1 MSVVVP
7 DVRHRVS
14 WDSADAILMVDD
26 SHRTWTLGL
35 AHGGLVLVWMVVVV
49 RVVEVRVACAVV
61 AVYYLEADDALVV
74 VVDLADDAENDE
86 EDEVE
91 EDGYAYY
98 LEAGHCGPYS
108 YYYYD
113 AAGEG
118 LEVEVDLP
126 YYLFRSTALAE

>member
-1 MSVVVP
+1 M
-7 DVRHRVS
+7 
-14 WDSADAILMVDD
+14 
-26 SHRTWTLGL
+26 
-35 AHGGLVLVWMVVVV
+35 
-49 RVVEVRVACAVV
+49 
-61 AVYYLEADDALVV
+61 

-98 LEAGHCGPYS
+98 LEAGHYCDPYS

-118 LEVEVDLP
+118 LEVVVDLP